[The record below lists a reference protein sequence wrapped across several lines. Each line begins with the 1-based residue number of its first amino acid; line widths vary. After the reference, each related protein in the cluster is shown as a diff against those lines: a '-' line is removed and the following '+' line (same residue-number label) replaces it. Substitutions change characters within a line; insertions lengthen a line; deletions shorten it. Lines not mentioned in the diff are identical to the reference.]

1 MKKRRKYTLFDL
13 CWECG
18 GELLNVQVCDVCL
31 ARVRLQYWIK
41 LDIFE
46 ETFTL
51 TPGVNFTNILCAA
64 FTLVGPKSAKKIL
77 IN

>member
-1 MKKRRKYTLFDL
+1 MFDL

-18 GELLNVQVCDVCL
+18 GELLNLQVCDVCL
-31 ARVRLQYWIK
+31 VRVGLQYWIK

-51 TPGVNFTNILCAA
+51 TPGGADAIKK
-64 FTLVGPKSAKKIL
+64 FTLSLGIPYVGDR
-77 IN
+77 